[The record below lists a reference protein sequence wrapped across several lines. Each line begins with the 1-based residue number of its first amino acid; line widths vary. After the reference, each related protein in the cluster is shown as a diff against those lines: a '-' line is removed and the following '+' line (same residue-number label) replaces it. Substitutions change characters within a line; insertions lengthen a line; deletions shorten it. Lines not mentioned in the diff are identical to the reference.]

1 MLKYYAKL
9 KDNDQEFEIE
19 VNEADNKSCFYVSID
34 GKKFDVDFHKT
45 TNNLYS
51 IIIDNK
57 SYEVDISQDDTQ
69 FEILRNGDLF
79 NVELMDEMKRM
90 IKERETLALSG
101 RQVLEAQMPGAIQKI
116 LVNVGDEVKEGDPLL
131 ILIAMKMEN
140 EITSPITGT
149 VKEIFVEETGT
160 VSSGD
165 KLVII
170 E

>member
-9 KDNDQEFEIE
+9 KNSEQEYEIE
-19 VNEADNKSCFYVSID
+19 VDEANNKSCFYVSID
-34 GKKFDVDFHKT
+34 GEKHDVDFHKT
-45 TNNLYS
+45 STNLYS

-57 SYEVDISQDDTQ
+57 SYEVDISQDNAQ

-79 NVELMDEMKRM
+79 NVELMDEMKKM
-90 IKERETLALSG
+90 LKEKEALSLSG
-101 RQVLEAQMPGAIQKI
+101 RQVLEAQMPGAIMKI
-116 LVNVGDEVKEGDPLL
+116 LVNIGDEVKEGDPLL

-140 EITSPITGT
+140 EITSPISGT
-149 VKEIFVEETGT
+149 VKEIFVEEAGT

>member
-9 KDNDQEFEIE
+9 KDNEKEYEIK
-19 VNEADNKSCFYVSID
+19 VNETSSNTCFNVSID
-34 GKKFDVDFHKT
+34 GEEHEVDFHRT
-45 TNNLYS
+45 STNLYS

-57 SYEVDISQDDTQ
+57 SYEVDISQENSQ

-79 NVELMDEMKRM
+79 NIELMDEMKKM
-90 IKERETLALSG
+90 LKEKEALSLSG
-101 RQVLEAQMPGAIQKI
+101 RQVLDAQMPGAIQKI
-116 LVNVGDEVKEGDPLL
+116 LVNEGDEVKEGDPLL

-140 EITSPITGT
+140 EITSPISGT
-149 VKEIFVEETGT
+149 VKEIFVNQNDT

-165 KLVII
+165 KLIII